1 MPARAVFPRII
12 ATWLLP
18 LLLALLLAGCNL
30 NSAGVGA
37 PAQFEGPPV
46 IHIAAPLPNQTYLV
60 GTTVMVQARVENAGP
75 DLARI
80 AVLLDDQLLGEKL
93 NPNET
98 EAAVLPLTID
108 WPTSNIGQHKISV
121 LAERGDGVSAREDV
135 HILVIA
141 DEGGE
146 PAGESADSAVAGPG
160 PTDTGETA
168 SDSTREDA
176 AQPAATTPSEPA
188 AGTGESRVAGT
199 VIQPSN
205 LRLGPG
211 TAYELLGSLPKDE
224 QVLIVAVNPARD
236 WYRIS
241 YADLDNAWIYS
252 DLVSP
257 SGDISGVPVETGPQA
272 ASEDGVNLVLD
283 ELLIADAITCNQPF
297 DLLVRISNK
306 GNAAPLTGAWVSAE
320 AILNSTG
327 ESLTGQDQPHN
338 LRILQPG
345 EEEVLT
351 LNLTLSLHFGEEQT
365 LRVAV
370 DSGNHVAE
378 TDEGDNT
385 GSLPFTLARG
395 NCG

>member
-1 MPARAVFPRII
+1 MPARAEFRRII

-18 LLLALLLAGCNL
+18 LLVALLVAGCNL

-141 DEGGE
+141 DETGE
-146 PAGESADSAVAGPG
+146 AADTAAAETG

-168 SDSTREDA
+168 SETARDDA
-176 AQPAATTPSEPA
+176 AQPAATTPPEA
-188 AGTGESRVAGT
+188 AGTGESQVPGT

-252 DLVSP
+252 DLLSP

-297 DLLVRISNK
+297 DVFVRISNK

-327 ESLTGQDQPHN
+327 ESLTGQEQPHN

-351 LNLTLSLHFGEEQT
+351 INLTLSLHVEEEQT

-385 GSLPFTLARG
+385 GSVPFTLARG

>member
-1 MPARAVFPRII
+1 MPPCAVFRRII
-12 ATWLLP
+12 VTWLLP
-18 LLLALLLAGCNL
+18 LLVALASAGCNL
-30 NSAGVGA
+30 NSAGAGA
-37 PAQFEGPPV
+37 PARFEGPPV

-60 GTTVMVQARVENAGP
+60 GTTVIVQARVENAGP

-93 NPNET
+93 DPNESM
-98 EAAVLPLTID
+98 AAVLPLTID

-121 LAERGDGVSAREDV
+121 LAERGDGASAREDV

-141 DEGGE
+141 DETGEAAGE
-146 PAGESADSAVAGPG
+146 PAETG
-160 PTDTGETA
+160 PTNMGETA
-168 SDSTREDA
+168 ADEPRDDD
-176 AQPAATTPSEPA
+176 AQPTAPEPA
-188 AGTGESRVAGT
+188 AVKGESQVPGT

-205 LRLGPG
+205 LRLGPS
-211 TAYELLGSLPKDE
+211 TAHELLGSLPKDE

-257 SGDISGVPVETGPQA
+257 SGDISGVPVETGPNTA
-272 ASEDGVNLVLD
+272 PENGVNLVLE

-297 DLLVRISNK
+297 DALARISNR
-306 GNAAPLTGAWVSAE
+306 GNASPLTGAWVNAE
-320 AILNSTG
+320 AILNSSG
-327 ESLTGQDQPHN
+327 EALTGQEQLHN

-351 LNLTLSLHFGEEQT
+351 LNLTLSLHVGEEQT
-365 LRVAV
+365 LRVTV

-378 TDEGDNT
+378 TDEQDNID
-385 GSLPFTLARG
+385 SIPFTLARG
-395 NCG
+395 NCN